1 MSTMNAL
8 AGISIVLHAQDPV
21 SRAGISAALSRR
33 CGITLID
40 DEEQAEIALLVTH
53 EVDDAVQQDIRRLR
67 RQGTQ
72 KVILVVAKVDDRGL
86 FTAVEAGVSAI
97 LRREEATPRRL
108 ESAIRD
114 VHDGNG
120 NMPSDLL
127 GRLMKQVNQLQDH
140 VLAPQGM
147 HLHGLRDREIEVLRL
162 VSQGMTTCEI
172 AEELAYSERTIKNV
186 VQDVTNRLNLRN
198 RSHAVAYAMRQ
209 GLI

>member
-1 MSTMNAL
+1 MSSMHTL
-8 AGISIVLHAQDPV
+8 AGISIVLHTQDPV

-40 DEEQAEIALLVTH
+40 DDDAAEIALLVAH

-67 RQGTQ
+67 RHGTQ
-72 KVILVVAKVDDRGL
+72 KVILVVAVVDDRGL

-97 LRREEATPRRL
+97 LRRDEATPRRL
-108 ESAIRD
+108 EAAIRD
-114 VHDGNG
+114 VHEGNG
-120 NMPSDLL
+120 NMPGDLL
-127 GRLMKQVNQLQDH
+127 ARLMRQVNQLQDS

-162 VSQGMTTCEI
+162 VSRGHTTCEI
-172 AEELAYSERTIKNV
+172 AEKLSYSERTIKNV
-186 VQDVTNRLNLRN
+186 IQDVTNRLNLRN